1 MVALEGIMNATSQPP
16 NGGLDNNQTTIL
28 LVEYEFA
35 RETRGQADTA
45 AWEMTAIMWGG
56 QTLLLGFALEAI
68 EFRSAQPLIMLL
80 AAVGVLLSCYNHVV
94 MQTRS
99 LVAREMVSV
108 CAELEDLVGMNVK
121 PQHRIDLRYPKNRQT
136 TWFYVINFSFAAVWI
151 FAGLRAGAY
160 YCQHWGR

>member
-1 MVALEGIMNATSQPP
+1 MNATIQPP
-16 NGGLDNNQTTIL
+16 NGDLDSNRREIL
-28 LVEYEFA
+28 LAEYEFA

-80 AAVGVLLSCYNHVV
+80 AALGVGLSGYNHVI

-99 LVAREMVSV
+99 LVAREMVRV
-108 CAELEDLVGMNVK
+108 CAELEALVPMVVK

-136 TWFYVINFSFAAVWI
+136 IWFYVINFSFAAVWI